1 MPKST
6 YSLNAVLNALL
17 RNTAYTSPVTVYV
30 GLLNGATET
39 TGGSY
44 ARQSITLGVPTA
56 GICTS
61 STAQTFAGMPATT
74 VANIGIYDAL
84 TAGNQLYNG
93 TAAASKVTN
102 AGDTVTIAVGGITV
116 QES

>member
-1 MPKST
+1 MPKSS
-6 YSLNAVLNALL
+6 YALNAVLNVLL
-17 RNTAYTSPVTVYV
+17 RNTAYTAPVTVYV
-30 GLLNGATET
+30 GLLNGTTET

-44 ARQSITLGVPTA
+44 ARQAVTLGAPAA

-61 STAQTFAGMPATT
+61 TNAQTFSGMPATT

-102 AGDTVTIAVGGITV
+102 AGDTVTIAVGGVTV